1 MNAAVQTAFHEAGH
15 DWAYFQV
22 RKPLC
27 YITIRPRAAGGQP
40 GHGICRT
47 WKPRRMDVGLVAWIS
62 AAGPVAEAIWWQRED
77 PDDYPPT

>member
-47 WKPRRMDVGLVAWIS
+47 WKARRMDVGLVAWIS